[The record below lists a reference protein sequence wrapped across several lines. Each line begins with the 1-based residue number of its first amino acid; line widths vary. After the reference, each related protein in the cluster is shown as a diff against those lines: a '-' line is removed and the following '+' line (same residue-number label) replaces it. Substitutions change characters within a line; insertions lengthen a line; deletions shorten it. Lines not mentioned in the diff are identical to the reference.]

1 MDKNNPIVSVYIP
14 TYNRSDL
21 LKRAINSVF
30 EQTVKDVEII
40 VVDDNSPDDTPQ
52 VMAELMAVYP
62 QLKYFRNSEN
72 QGACYNRNLAI
83 RNATGRFVTGLDDD
97 DYFLPNRLESF
108 LTAWETKS
116 PNAIALF
123 DNVKIKKS
131 EHDMESLSCP
141 KSVDFDGL
149 CLRND
154 VGNQIFAERSLFSDG
169 IEYDE
174 KLKSWQDLELWMH
187 ILAVNKNKCFQN
199 IEKYT
204 YIFDKSHPHE
214 RISSVNVDKHL
225 NSFNYIKAKHALN
238 GKNEYR
244 LKCQAYGYNA
254 RSINP
259 ITLLV
264 DACKSQSLYVVLR
277 MSKYYLKNNKG
288 M

>member
-1 MDKNNPIVSVYIP
+1 MDKHNPIVSVYIP
-14 TYNRSDL
+14 TYNRSGL
-21 LKRAINSVF
+21 LKRAINSVL
-30 EQTVKDVEII
+30 EQTVKDVEIV
-40 VVDDNSPDDTPQ
+40 VVDDNSPDDTPE
-52 VMAELMAVYP
+52 VMAQIMAEHP
-62 QLKYFRNSEN
+62 QVKYFRNSEN
-72 QGACYNRNLAI
+72 RGACYNRNLAI
-83 RNATGRFVTGLDDD
+83 RNASGKFVTGLDDD

-108 LTAWETKS
+108 LNAWQTKS
-116 PNAIALF
+116 PKTIALF
-123 DNVKIKKS
+123 DNVKVKKTAT
-131 EHDMESLSCP
+131 EMETIVCP
-141 KSVDFDGL
+141 KFVDFDGL
-149 CLRND
+149 CIRND
-154 VGNQIFAERSLFSDG
+154 VGNQVFAERSLFSSG

-174 KLKSWQDLELWMH
+174 KLKSWQDIELWLH
-187 ILAVNKNKCFQN
+187 ILAENKNKCFEN
-199 IEKYT
+199 IEQYT

-225 NSFNYIKAKHALN
+225 NSFNYIKAKHRLQ

>member
-1 MDKNNPIVSVYIP
+1 MDKNNPLISVYIP
-14 TYNRSDL
+14 TYNRSEL
-21 LKRAINSVF
+21 VKRAINSVL

-40 VVDDNSPDDTPQ
+40 VVDDNSPDNTPE
-52 VMAELMAVYP
+52 VMAEIMRTYP
-62 QLKYFRNSEN
+62 QVKYFRNSEN
-72 QGACYNRNLAI
+72 HGACYNRNLAI
-83 RNATGRFVTGLDDD
+83 KNATGQFVTGLDDD
-97 DYFLPNRLESF
+97 DYFLPHRLESF
-108 LTAWETKS
+108 LHAWDNKG
-116 PNAIALF
+116 PNTIALF
-123 DNVKIKKS
+123 DNVKVKKS
-131 EHDMESLSCP
+131 ESETEELSNP
-141 KSVDFDGL
+141 KFVDFDML
-149 CLRND
+149 CMRND
-154 VGNQIFAERSLFSDG
+154 VGNQIFAERSLFSDS
-169 IEYDE
+169 IKYDE

-187 ILAVNKNKCFQN
+187 LLAVNKNKCFQN
-199 IEKYT
+199 IEKST

-225 NSFNYIKAKHALN
+225 NSFNYIKAKHALK

>member
-1 MDKNNPIVSVYIP
+1 MTPRSPLVSVYIP
-14 TYNRSDL
+14 TYNRSEL
-21 LKRAINSVF
+21 LKRAINSVLD
-30 EQTVKDVEII
+30 QTEKNVEIV
-40 VVDDNSPDDTPQ
+40 VVDDNSPDDTPE
-52 VMAELMAVYP
+52 VMAEIMKAHP
-62 QLKYFRNSEN
+62 QVKYFRNREN
-72 QGACYNRNLAI
+72 RGACYNRNLAI
-83 RNATGRFVTGLDDD
+83 QNASGLFVTGLDDD

-108 LTAWETKS
+108 LNAWKTKG
-116 PNAIALF
+116 PNTIALF
-123 DNVKIKKS
+123 DNVKVKKS
-131 EHDMESLSCP
+131 DGEMESISCH
-141 KSVDFDGL
+141 KRVDFDGL
-149 CLRND
+149 CVRND
-154 VGNQIFAERSLFSDG
+154 VGNQIFAERSLFTNG
-169 IEYDE
+169 IGYDE
-174 KLKSWQDLELWMH
+174 KLKSWQDIELWMH
-187 ILAVNKNKCFQN
+187 ILAENRNKYFEN

-225 NSFNYIKAKHALN
+225 NSFNYIKAKHALK

-277 MSKYYLKNNKG
+277 MSKYYLKNSKG